1 MKKNLILSAA
11 FIVIGCIACIVIN
24 QGRKRKFARKVA
36 KLETDQAF
44 MMDTFEPIEDF
55 ETVYFDENRGL
66 VQIKIKK

>member
-1 MKKNLILSAA
+1 MKILILSAV

-24 QGRKRKFARKVA
+24 QGKKRKDAPKVA
-36 KLETDQAF
+36 RLESDQAF

-66 VQIKIKK
+66 AQIKIKR